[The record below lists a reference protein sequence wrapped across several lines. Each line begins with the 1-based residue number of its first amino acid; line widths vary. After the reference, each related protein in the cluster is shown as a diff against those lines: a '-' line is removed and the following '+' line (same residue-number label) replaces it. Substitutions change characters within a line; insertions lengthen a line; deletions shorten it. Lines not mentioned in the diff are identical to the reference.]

1 MESSVLF
8 VQSCETASQNT
19 AAVSYLKIAA
29 QEKYLTLSCPNF
41 CSAIFFFKFSSF
53 LKVSSKFATISWKWY
68 PLLETPC
75 IPEMFAQSLPGAV
88 SDPFSQQARHQPET
102 SQELKSPSWPWMLM
116 HSLKW
121 MLPIQL
127 SYWAYT
133 EKLLLCIVPF
143 LWFRAQRA
151 DYKVREGMFSH
162 FNNVSVHM
170 KLRWFVSVRQRRAL
184 NSVQQLFVLLVCPVY
199 HL

>member
-8 VQSCETASQNT
+8 VQSCETASQKT

-29 QEKYLTLSCPNF
+29 QEKIFNTLLSKF
-41 CSAIFFFKFSSF
+41 LLGDFFFFLISSF
-53 LKVSSKFATISWKWY
+53 LKVSSKFATISWKWS

-75 IPEMFAQSLPGAV
+75 VPEMFAQSLPGAV
-88 SDPFSQQARHQPET
+88 SDPFSQQARRQPET

-143 LWFRAQRA
+143 SLISRTKSRLWGAWR
-151 DYKVREGMFSH
+151 
-162 FNNVSVHM
+162 NV
-170 KLRWFVSVRQRRAL
+170 FTFQ
-184 NSVQQLFVLLVCPVY
+184 
-199 HL
+199 